1 MTSTLALLLRRDSDP
16 DAILDDPAAAA
27 RHLGPLVGLSTF
39 ALAAWAL
46 AQAALLSGLPAL
58 PGLPGAAEASG
69 AELALA
75 TFAAGAAGLF
85 GAQLAGLPTFY
96 FYTLLAGLPTHGW
109 RVSVE
114 SMRAQATAGLV
125 LLGVL
130 PVWVAAAEGLRLL
143 AGTAPSD
150 AQLVAACVWLFGGA
164 LPFITGIFAPFTLL
178 RAMKRLALRQVR
190 GDGRRAPLPT
200 LLVTAW
206 SLCFTAMAPL
216 GLIRTLDLLL
226 GRG

>member
-1 MTSTLALLLRRDSDP
+1 MPSTLALLLRRDNDP
-16 DAILDDPAAAA
+16 DAILDDPIEAS
-27 RHLGPLVGLSTF
+27 RQLGPLVALSTF
-39 ALAAWAL
+39 ALGAWAL
-46 AQAALLSGLPAL
+46 AQAALLAGLPAL

-69 AELALA
+69 PELALA
-75 TFAAGAAGLF
+75 IFAAGAAGLF

-96 FYTLLAGLPTHGW
+96 FYTLLAGLSTHGW

-125 LLGVL
+125 LLGAL

-143 AGTAPSD
+143 IGEAPHEAELTAG
-150 AQLVAACVWLFGGA
+150 VVWVVGGA
-164 LPFITGIFAPFTLL
+164 LPFLTGLFAPLTLL
-178 RAMKRLALRQVR
+178 RAMKRLALREVR
-190 GDGRRAPLPT
+190 AEGRRAPLPT

-216 GLIRTLDLLL
+216 GLLRTLDLLL